1 MARTRSHT
9 RRQARSN
16 PRGIL
21 SVKREGYGFVATAE
35 GEYFIPQ
42 SRMRGAFDGDLVEIA
57 VSHSNKERS
66 GVRADKPGQM
76 GRKRMA
82 SVVRVVERAHE
93 ELVGRYEV
101 AEPFGVVVP
110 EDPRI
115 PYDIFTQRSANPDIP
130 DGAIVRVRITTY
142 PSRRE
147 AACGVV
153 VDVLG
158 DMDDERVPIDLIVAR
173 YKLKTEFSSAAL
185 DEAASCTVDEDG
197 ALAEGYRDLRNRFVF
212 TVDPADARDFDDA
225 VSVEPAV
232 EFGEGALR
240 LGVHI
245 ADVAHYVPWQSSI
258 DLEARARA
266 TSVYLVDRVIPMLPE
281 RLSNDICSLRPGE
294 VRRTMTVDMVMD
306 AAGHIVQTEAFPAL
320 IRLRARLSYDEVQ
333 QMLDES
339 EEKHAAGPSG
349 QSSEAAT
356 LRGRSGTED
365 CLSESAC
372 RFASS
377 GPSAWETAQCAVSSE
392 AGRDLISPPLHTS
405 SISASPEQGA
415 GAEADCPD
423 GPAACSSSLS
433 YDEIVRRVRQL
444 SVLAKQRRA
453 LRVEAGG
460 IEFETIEAKV
470 RLDESGAPVDIDLRQ
485 RTDATGLIEEA
496 MIAAN
501 EAVARLL
508 SEAGSP
514 CLYRVHE
521 PPARENLAGLVYV
534 FGEFPWFKD
543 IDADLFAAGNPHQIM
558 RALDACTGRPEA
570 GLVTTLAL
578 RAMKRAIY
586 SNILSGHYALA
597 EKAYVHFTSPIRR
610 YPDLVVHRML
620 KALIGRRP
628 ELFDQE
634 VSALAWLSEHC
645 SEMERTADR
654 AARDSQEAKIV
665 ELMEAHVGE
674 KMSAMVV
681 GVATYGL
688 FVRLENTAEGMI
700 ETSDLGREYFSLD
713 PLRHTL
719 TGSDSGRTFR
729 LGQHVAVWLVEADR
743 RTRLLRFKLV

>member
-185 DEAASCTVDEDG
+185 DEAASCTIDEDG

-320 IRLRARLSYDEVQ
+320 IRSRARLSYDEVQ
-333 QMLDES
+333 QMLDEC
-339 EEKHAAGPSG
+339 EAEHVAGPSG
-349 QSSEAAT
+349 QSASAPAPCSGEALIEEVCSGGEIKSRPASLET
-356 LRGRSGTED
+356 AHCAVSQALGPELAPSVLKQSSVPLRPRCVAVSQG
-365 CLSESAC
+365 SESAASAEPNE
-372 RFASS
+372 ASS
-377 GPSAWETAQCAVSSE
+377 NSPNACIAPQRSSINAVSE
-392 AGRDLISPPLHTS
+392 MS
-405 SISASPEQGA
+405 S
-415 GAEADCPD
+415 
-423 GPAACSSSLS
+423 
-433 YDEIVRRVRQL
+433 
-444 SVLAKQRRA
+444 
-453 LRVEAGG
+453 
-460 IEFETIEAKV
+460 
-470 RLDESGAPVDIDLRQ
+470 
-485 RTDATGLIEEA
+485 
-496 MIAAN
+496 
-501 EAVARLL
+501 
-508 SEAGSP
+508 
-514 CLYRVHE
+514 
-521 PPARENLAGLVYV
+521 
-534 FGEFPWFKD
+534 
-543 IDADLFAAGNPHQIM
+543 
-558 RALDACTGRPEA
+558 
-570 GLVTTLAL
+570 
-578 RAMKRAIY
+578 
-586 SNILSGHYALA
+586 
-597 EKAYVHFTSPIRR
+597 
-610 YPDLVVHRML
+610 
-620 KALIGRRP
+620 
-628 ELFDQE
+628 
-634 VSALAWLSEHC
+634 
-645 SEMERTADR
+645 
-654 AARDSQEAKIV
+654 
-665 ELMEAHVGE
+665 
-674 KMSAMVV
+674 
-681 GVATYGL
+681 
-688 FVRLENTAEGMI
+688 
-700 ETSDLGREYFSLD
+700 
-713 PLRHTL
+713 
-719 TGSDSGRTFR
+719 
-729 LGQHVAVWLVEADR
+729 
-743 RTRLLRFKLV
+743 